1 MSMKQNRNR
10 IFTQFF
16 AGCIGIGLCSFGG
29 TAFADTASSTFN
41 FTATFVGGSCEIS
54 APGSIQFNSDTALLS
69 SEIEQQ
75 VAATTERFDLTLTKC
90 AGWGLTPAIKVSGK
104 TTTDFGSALFRDAL
118 GERDSNG
125 YGVLLKTA
133 GNASF
138 DLNNNLAANGVIPAK
153 NWSANNQLNA
163 IDTTLPM
170 VATLTCGDCNYAGRQ
185 GGEFKATVTF
195 DFVYE

>member
-1 MSMKQNRNR
+1 MSMKRNENR
-10 IFTQFF
+10 ILTQVFTRCF
-16 AGCIGIGLCSFGG
+16 GVVLCGFVT
-29 TAFADTASSTFN
+29 TALAESASSSFN
-41 FTATFVGGSCEIS
+41 FTATFVGGSCEIR
-54 APGSIQFNSDTALLS
+54 APGSIQFNSGTALLS

-75 VAATTERFDLTLTKC
+75 VAVTTERFDLTLTKC

-104 TTTDFGSALFRDAL
+104 TTTDFGSTLFRDAL

-138 DLNNNLAANGVIPAK
+138 DLNNNLAASGVIPAK
-153 NWSANNQLNA
+153 NWSANNQLSS
-163 IDTTLPM
+163 IETTLPM

>member
-1 MSMKQNRNR
+1 MSMKRLTL
-10 IFTQFF
+10 IF
-16 AGCIGIGLCSFGG
+16 AGFLGGGLCGVV
-29 TAFADTASSTFN
+29 TTASAGSASSSFN
-41 FTATFVGGSCEIS
+41 FTATFVGGSCAINVREN
-54 APGSIQFNSDTALLS
+54 IQFNGGDLLLS
-69 SEIEQQ
+69 TEIEEQA
-75 VAATTERFDLTLTKC
+75 VAATETFDLTLSKC
-90 AGWGLTPAIKVSGK
+90 AGWGLTPSIKVSGK
-104 TTTDFGSALFRDAL
+104 TTTSFGPALFRDAL

-125 YGVLLKTA
+125 YGILLTTA

-153 NWSANNQLNA
+153 NWSTSNQLSS
-163 IDTTLPM
+163 IETTLPM